1 MIERFIER
9 LIFGARWLM
18 APLYLGLALVLGL
31 LGVRFFVE
39 TWHMLGYIFS
49 ANDADIVL
57 ITLSLLD
64 LVMVANL
71 VVMVML
77 SGYENFISRIEV
89 AEGVDKP
96 TWMGKLDAATIKL
109 KLAISIVAIA
119 SIHLLKQFMNINN
132 IANDKLI
139 LTIATYLA
147 FVVGALFL
155 AYVDKIAFDSHRGH

>member
-1 MIERFIER
+1 
-9 LIFGARWLM
+9 M

-39 TWHMLGYIFS
+39 AWHMLGYIFS

>member
-1 MIERFIER
+1 MIERFIEK
-9 LIFGARWLM
+9 LLFGARWLM
-18 APLYLGLALVLGL
+18 APLYLGLALVLAL

-39 TWHMLGYIFS
+39 AWHMLGYLFS
-49 ANDADIVL
+49 SSDADIVL
-57 ITLSLLD
+57 VTLSLLD

-77 SGYENFISRIEV
+77 SGYENFISHIEV

-96 TWMGKLDAATIKL
+96 AWMGKLDAATIKL

-132 IANDKLI
+132 LANDKMV
-139 LTIATYLA
+139 LTIVTYLA
-147 FVVGALFL
+147 FVIGALFL
-155 AYVDKIAFDSHRGH
+155 AYVDKIAFDSHRKH